1 MAKKNGIELR
11 ELSILPGKDDI
22 LYSGNLYVDG
32 IKIAFWKQKGD
43 GISDEI
49 TMEDGFSEKK
59 FFAYLKKYPNFV
71 QELLLLSLD
80 EMQYQEYCSHGYQ
93 TMVVATDLESNTAQY
108 FAFRD
113 ASKMT
118 FSALVQECKKQL
130 SENDTSYAFQVYTS
144 PEDFRAK
151 GRISSVIFSSRL

>member
-93 TMVVATDLESNTAQY
+93 TMVVPTDLESNTAQY

-130 SENDTSYAFQVYTS
+130 SGNDTSYAFQVYTS

-151 GRISSVIFSSRL
+151 GRLSSTIFSA

>member
-93 TMVVATDLESNTAQY
+93 TMVVATDLELNTAQY

-130 SENDTSYAFQVYTS
+130 SGNDTSYAFQVYTS
-144 PEDFRAK
+144 PRDFRAK
-151 GRISSVIFSSRL
+151 GRLSSTIFSA

>member
-49 TMEDGFSEKK
+49 TMED
-59 FFAYLKKYPNFV
+59 
-71 QELLLLSLD
+71 
-80 EMQYQEYCSHGYQ
+80 
-93 TMVVATDLESNTAQY
+93 
-108 FAFRD
+108 
-113 ASKMT
+113 
-118 FSALVQECKKQL
+118 
-130 SENDTSYAFQVYTS
+130 
-144 PEDFRAK
+144 
-151 GRISSVIFSSRL
+151 

>member
-59 FFAYLKKYPNFV
+59 FFAYL
-71 QELLLLSLD
+71 
-80 EMQYQEYCSHGYQ
+80 
-93 TMVVATDLESNTAQY
+93 
-108 FAFRD
+108 
-113 ASKMT
+113 
-118 FSALVQECKKQL
+118 
-130 SENDTSYAFQVYTS
+130 
-144 PEDFRAK
+144 
-151 GRISSVIFSSRL
+151 

>member
-49 TMEDGFSEKK
+49 TMED
-59 FFAYLKKYPNFV
+59 
-71 QELLLLSLD
+71 ELPLAFQRNVNGICRHTPKSRLTRLLSL
-80 EMQYQEYCSHGYQ
+80 
-93 TMVVATDLESNTAQY
+93 
-108 FAFRD
+108 
-113 ASKMT
+113 
-118 FSALVQECKKQL
+118 
-130 SENDTSYAFQVYTS
+130 
-144 PEDFRAK
+144 
-151 GRISSVIFSSRL
+151 

>member
-49 TMEDGFSEKK
+49 TMEEGFSEKK

-118 FSALVQECKKQL
+118 FSALVQKCKKQL
-130 SENDTSYAFQVYTS
+130 YGNDTSYAFQVYTS
-144 PEDFRAK
+144 PGDFRAK
-151 GRISSVIFSSRL
+151 GKLSSTIFSA